1 MAEEKEKKIMDLLI
15 QVLIAGITIGSI
27 YSLIAIGVV
36 LIFKSSGVINFAQGS
51 MVMVGAFITYALV
64 VQFKVPILISLL
76 LAFLIS
82 GVMGMIIERSVL
94 RYLTGASLISII
106 MVTLGISYVLDG
118 GALATWGSSNFT
130 FPKLFPSFSI
140 QLGGF
145 KVSSIYLWS
154 FLTSMVL
161 LVIFLLFFKYSKMGL
176 SMRAAADNQKV
187 AVVLGI
193 SSKKVLS
200 LTWIIT
206 SAVATAGGI
215 LLASISALHVNLSYI
230 GLIVFPVV
238 ILGGLDSIAG
248 AAVGGLIVGVLEA
261 ISGVYIAPLLGGAFQ
276 QVAAFAFLLI
286 ILLIK
291 PYGLFGTKE
300 IERL

>member
-1 MAEEKEKKIMDLLI
+1 MELLI

-27 YSLIAIGVV
+27 YSLIALGVV

-64 VQFKVPILISLL
+64 VQLKLPILLSLAL
-76 LAFLIS
+76 TFLIA
-82 GVMGMIIERSVL
+82 GLMGMIIERFVL
-94 RYLTGASLISII
+94 RYLSGASLISVI
-106 MVTLGISYVLDG
+106 MVTMGISYIMDG
-118 GALATWGSSNFT
+118 GALAVWGSSNFT
-130 FPKLFPSFSI
+130 YPKLFPSFSI
-140 QLGGF
+140 HLGGF
-145 KVSSIYLWS
+145 KVSSVYLWS
-154 FLTSMVL
+154 FLTSIVL
-161 LVIFLLFFKYSKMGL
+161 LVVFLLFFKYSKMGL

-193 SSKKVLS
+193 SARRVLS

-206 SAVATAGGI
+206 SAVAAAGGI

-230 GLIVFPVV
+230 GLVVFPVV

-248 AAVGGLIVGVLEA
+248 AVVGGLIVGALEA
-261 ISGVYIAPLLGGAFQ
+261 IAGVYIAPYLGGAFQ
-276 QVAAFAFLLI
+276 QVASFAFLLI

>member
-1 MAEEKEKKIMDLLI
+1 MELLI

-27 YSLIAIGVV
+27 YSLIALGVV

-64 VQFKVPILISLL
+64 VQFKLPILLSLAL
-76 LAFLIS
+76 TFIIS
-82 GVMGMIIERSVL
+82 GLMGMVVERFAL
-94 RYLTGASLISII
+94 RYLSGASLISVI
-106 MVTLGISYVLDG
+106 MVTMGISYIMDG
-118 GALATWGSSNFT
+118 GALAIWGSSNFT
-130 FPKLFPSFSI
+130 YPKLFPSFSF
-140 QLGGF
+140 QLGGV
-145 KVSSIYLWS
+145 KVSSAYLWS
-154 FLTSMVL
+154 FLASMVL
-161 LVIFLLFFKYSKMGL
+161 LLVFLLFFKYSKMGL

-187 AVVLGI
+187 AVILGI
-193 SSKKVLS
+193 SARRVLS

-230 GLIVFPVV
+230 GLVVFPVV

-248 AAVGGLIVGVLEA
+248 AVVGGLIVGALEA
-261 ISGVYIAPLLGGAFQ
+261 IAGVYIAPYLGGAFQ
-276 QVAAFAFLLI
+276 QVASFAFLLI

>member
-1 MAEEKEKKIMDLLI
+1 MDLLI
-15 QVLIAGITIGSI
+15 QVLIAGITTGSI

-64 VQFKVPILISLL
+64 VQFKIPILVSLL

-82 GVMGMIIERSVL
+82 GVIGMIIERSVL
-94 RYLTGASLISII
+94 RYLTGVSLISII
-106 MVTLGISYVLDG
+106 MVTLGISYVMDG
-118 GALATWGSSNFT
+118 GALAAWGSSNFT

-140 QLGGF
+140 QLGGI

-200 LTWIIT
+200 LTWIIA

-276 QVAAFAFLLI
+276 QVAAFVFLLI

>member
-1 MAEEKEKKIMDLLI
+1 MELLI

-27 YSLIAIGVV
+27 YSLIALGVV

-64 VQFKVPILISLL
+64 VQLKLPILLSLAL
-76 LAFLIS
+76 TFLIA
-82 GVMGMIIERSVL
+82 GLMGMIIERFVL
-94 RYLTGASLISII
+94 RYLSGASLISVI
-106 MVTLGISYVLDG
+106 MVTMGISYIMDG
-118 GALATWGSSNFT
+118 GALAAWGSSNFT
-130 FPKLFPSFSI
+130 YPKLFPSFSI
-140 QLGGF
+140 HLGGF
-145 KVSSIYLWS
+145 KVSSVYLWS

-161 LVIFLLFFKYSKMGL
+161 LVVFLLFFKYSKMGL

-193 SSKKVLS
+193 SARRVLS

-206 SAVATAGGI
+206 SAVAAAGGI

-230 GLIVFPVV
+230 GLVVFPVV

-248 AAVGGLIVGVLEA
+248 AVVGGLIVGALEA
-261 ISGVYIAPLLGGAFQ
+261 IAGVYIAPFLGGAFQ
-276 QVAAFAFLLI
+276 QVASFAFLLI

>member
-1 MAEEKEKKIMDLLI
+1 MNLLV

-27 YSLIAIGVV
+27 YSLIAIGFV

-51 MVMVGAFITYALV
+51 LVMVGAFITYAFV
-64 VQFKVPILISLL
+64 TQFKVPILLSILIT
-76 LAFLIS
+76 FLIS
-82 GVMGMIIERSVL
+82 GAIGMIIERFVL
-94 RYLTGASLISII
+94 RYLTGVSLISII
-106 MVTLGISYVLDG
+106 MVTMGISFIMDG

-130 FPKLFPSFSI
+130 FPSLFPPLSLL
-140 QLGGF
+140 LGGI
-145 KVSSIYLWS
+145 KISSIYLWS
-154 FLTSMVL
+154 FITSILL
-161 LVIFLLFFKYSKMGL
+161 LVVFLLFFKYSKMGL
-176 SMRAAADNQKV
+176 AMRAAADNQKA
-187 AVVLGI
+187 AVTLGI
-193 SSKKVLS
+193 SPRKVLS
-200 LTWIIT
+200 LTWAI
-206 SAVATAGGI
+206 SAVVATAGGI

-248 AAVGGLIVGVLEA
+248 AVVGGFIVGVLEA
-261 ISGVYIAPLLGGAFQ
+261 VSGVYIAPLLGGAFQ

>member
-1 MAEEKEKKIMDLLI
+1 MTLLI
-15 QVLIAGITIGSI
+15 QVLMAGITVGSI

-64 VQFKVPILISLL
+64 TQAKIPILLSLVLSFSISVV
-76 LAFLIS
+76 I
-82 GVMGMIIERSVL
+82 GIVIERFVL
-94 RYLTGASLISII
+94 RYLTGVSLISII
-106 MVTLGISYVLDG
+106 MVTLGISIMMDG
-118 GALATWGSSNFT
+118 GALAIWGSSNFT
-130 FPKLFPSFSI
+130 FPRLFPSFS
-140 QLGGF
+140 LEMGGIR
-145 KVSSIYLWS
+145 VSSIYVWS
-154 FLTSMVL
+154 FLTSVFL
-161 LVIFLLFFKYSKMGL
+161 LVVFLLFFKYSKMGL
-176 SMRAAADNQKV
+176 AMRAAADNQKV
-187 AVVLGI
+187 AVALGI
-193 SSKKVLS
+193 SPRRVLS
-200 LTWIIT
+200 MTWVIS

-230 GLIVFPVV
+230 GLVVFPVV

-248 AAVGGLIVGVLEA
+248 AAIGGLIVGVLEA

>member
-1 MAEEKEKKIMDLLI
+1 MELLI
-15 QVLIAGITIGSI
+15 QVLIAGITTGSI
-27 YSLIAIGVV
+27 YALIAIGVV

-64 VQFKVPILISLL
+64 VQFHIPILVSLL
-76 LAFLIS
+76 LAFLLS
-82 GVMGMIIERSVL
+82 GVIGMIIERSVL

-106 MVTLGISYVLDG
+106 MVTLGISYVMDG
-118 GALATWGSSNFT
+118 GALAAWGSSNFT

-140 QLGGF
+140 QLGGI

-154 FLTSMVL
+154 FLTSMLL

-187 AVVLGI
+187 AVLLGI

-200 LTWIIT
+200 LTWIIA

-276 QVAAFAFLLI
+276 QVAAFVFLLI

>member
-1 MAEEKEKKIMDLLI
+1 MKLLI
-15 QVLIAGITIGSI
+15 QVLIAGITIGGI
-27 YSLIAIGVV
+27 YSLIAIGFV

-51 MVMVGAFITYALV
+51 LVMVGAFITYAFV
-64 VQFKVPILISLL
+64 TQFKVPILLSLL
-76 LAFLIS
+76 ITFLIS
-82 GVMGMIIERSVL
+82 GAIGMIIERFVL
-94 RYLTGASLISII
+94 RYLTGVSLISII
-106 MVTLGISYVLDG
+106 MVTLGISFIMDG

-130 FPKLFPSFSI
+130 FPRLFPHFSFL
-140 QLGGF
+140 LGGI
-145 KVSSIYLWS
+145 KISSIYIWS
-154 FLTSMVL
+154 FITSILL
-161 LVIFLLFFKYSKMGL
+161 LVVFLLFFKYSKMGL
-176 SMRAAADNQKV
+176 AMRAAADNQKA
-187 AVVLGI
+187 AVTLGI
-193 SSKKVLS
+193 SPRKVLS
-200 LTWIIT
+200 LTWAI
-206 SAVATAGGI
+206 SAVVATAGGI

-248 AAVGGLIVGVLEA
+248 AVVGGFIVGVLEA
-261 ISGVYIAPLLGGAFQ
+261 VSGVYIAPLLGGAFQ

>member
-1 MAEEKEKKIMDLLI
+1 MDLLI
-15 QVLIAGITIGSI
+15 QVLIAGITTGSI
-27 YSLIAIGVV
+27 YALIAIGVV

-64 VQFKVPILISLL
+64 VQFHIPILISLL

-106 MVTLGISYVLDG
+106 MVTLGISYVMDG

-140 QLGGF
+140 QLGGIR
-145 KVSSIYLWS
+145 VSSIYLWS

-200 LTWIIT
+200 LTWIIS

-215 LLASISALHVNLSYI
+215 LLASVSALHVNLSYI

>member
-1 MAEEKEKKIMDLLI
+1 MELLI

-27 YSLIAIGVV
+27 YSLIALGVV

-64 VQFKVPILISLL
+64 VQFKLPILLSLAL
-76 LAFLIS
+76 TFLIA
-82 GVMGMIIERSVL
+82 GLMGMIIERLVL
-94 RYLTGASLISII
+94 RYLAGASLISVI
-106 MVTLGISYVLDG
+106 MVTMGISYIMDG

-130 FPKLFPSFSI
+130 YPKLFPPFSMQI
-140 QLGGF
+140 GGV
-145 KVSSIYLWS
+145 KVSSVYLWS
-154 FLTSMVL
+154 FLASMVL
-161 LVIFLLFFKYSKMGL
+161 LVVFLFFFKYSKMGL
-176 SMRAAADNQKV
+176 SMRAAADNQKL

-193 SSKKVLS
+193 SARRVLS

-230 GLIVFPVV
+230 GLVVFPVV
-238 ILGGLDSIAG
+238 ILGGLDSVAG
-248 AAVGGLIVGVLEA
+248 AVVGGLIVGSLEA
-261 ISGVYIAPLLGGAFQ
+261 IAGVYIAPYLGGAFQ
-276 QVAAFAFLLI
+276 QVASFVFLLI

>member
-1 MAEEKEKKIMDLLI
+1 M
-15 QVLIAGITIGSI
+15 
-27 YSLIAIGVV
+27 
-36 LIFKSSGVINFAQGS
+36 
-51 MVMVGAFITYALV
+51 
-64 VQFKVPILISLL
+64 
-76 LAFLIS
+76 IS
-82 GVMGMIIERSVL
+82 GLIGMVVERFVL
-94 RYLTGASLISII
+94 RYLSGASLISVI
-106 MVTLGISYVLDG
+106 MVTMGISYIMDG

-130 FPKLFPSFSI
+130 YPKLFPSFSVH
-140 QLGGF
+140 LGGV
-145 KVSSIYLWS
+145 KVSSVYLWS

-161 LVIFLLFFKYSKMGL
+161 LVVFLLFFKYSKMGL

-193 SSKKVLS
+193 SARKVLS

-206 SAVATAGGI
+206 SAVAAAGGI

-230 GLIVFPVV
+230 GLVVFPVV
-238 ILGGLDSIAG
+238 ILGGLDSIPG
-248 AAVGGLIVGVLEA
+248 AVIGGLIVGALEA
-261 ISGVYIAPLLGGAFQ
+261 IAGVYIAPYLGGAFQ
-276 QVAAFAFLLI
+276 QVASFAFLLI

>member
-1 MAEEKEKKIMDLLI
+1 MELLS

-27 YSLIAIGVV
+27 YSLIALGVV

-64 VQFKVPILISLL
+64 VQFKLPILLSLAL
-76 LAFLIS
+76 TFVIS
-82 GVMGMIIERSVL
+82 GLMGMVVERFVL
-94 RYLTGASLISII
+94 RYLSGASLISVI
-106 MVTLGISYVLDG
+106 
-118 GALATWGSSNFT
+118 WGSSNFT
-130 FPKLFPSFSI
+130 YPKLFPSFAI
-140 QLGGF
+140 QLGGV
-145 KVSSIYLWS
+145 KVSSVYLWS

-161 LVIFLLFFKYSKMGL
+161 LVVFLFFFKYSKMGL

-193 SSKKVLS
+193 SARRVLS

-206 SAVATAGGI
+206 SAVAAAGGI

-230 GLIVFPVV
+230 GLVVFPVV

-248 AAVGGLIVGVLEA
+248 AVVGGLIVGALEA
-261 ISGVYIAPLLGGAFQ
+261 IAGVYIAPYLGGAFQ
-276 QVAAFAFLLI
+276 QVASFAVLLI

>member
-1 MAEEKEKKIMDLLI
+1 MNLFI
-15 QVLIAGITIGSI
+15 QVFIAGITIGSI
-27 YSLIAIGVV
+27 YALIAIGIV

-64 VQFKVPILISLL
+64 VQGQIPIWLSLILT
-76 LAFLIS
+76 FLIS
-82 GVMGMIIERSVL
+82 GAIGMIIERFVL
-94 RYLTGASLISII
+94 RYLTGVSLISII
-106 MVTLGISYVLDG
+106 MVTMGISFVMDG

-130 FPKLFPSFSI
+130 FPRLFPSFSI
-140 QLGGF
+140 EMGGI

-161 LVIFLLFFKYSKMGL
+161 LVIFFLFFKYSKTGL
-176 SMRAAADNQKV
+176 SMRAAADNQKLAV
-187 AVVLGI
+187 ALGI
-193 SSKKVLS
+193 SPKKVLS
-200 LTWIIT
+200 LTWMIT
-206 SAVATAGGI
+206 SAVAAAGGI

-248 AAVGGLIVGVLEA
+248 ATIGGLIVGVLEA

-286 ILLIK
+286 ILLVK